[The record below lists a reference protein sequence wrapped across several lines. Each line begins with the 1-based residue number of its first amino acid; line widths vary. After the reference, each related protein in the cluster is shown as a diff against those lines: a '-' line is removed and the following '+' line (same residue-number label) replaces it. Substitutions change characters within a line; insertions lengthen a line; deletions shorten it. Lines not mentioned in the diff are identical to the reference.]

1 MKVIHFLLLVLIAL
15 TACSSGYHRK
25 GLLFSSGF
33 SETQLGANVF
43 QISFEGSDRHNTEEV
58 SDLNLLR
65 SAEVTLKHGF
75 NYFVIL
81 QTSGSGENQIF
92 NDAPVVSTTSKGL
105 TRSHASTSTILCSAE
120 KPDISHGQV
129 YEAAAVVSSIKQK
142 YGM

>member
-1 MKVIHFLLLVLIAL
+1 MKVIHFIAL
-15 TACSSGYHRK
+15 SLITLSACSSGYHRK

-33 SETQLGANVF
+33 YETQLGTNVF
-43 QISFEGSDRHNTEEV
+43 QISFEGSDSHDSEEV

-92 NDAPVVSTTSKGL
+92 NDAPSVSTTSRGL
-105 TRSHASTSTILCSAE
+105 SSSHASTSTILCSAE